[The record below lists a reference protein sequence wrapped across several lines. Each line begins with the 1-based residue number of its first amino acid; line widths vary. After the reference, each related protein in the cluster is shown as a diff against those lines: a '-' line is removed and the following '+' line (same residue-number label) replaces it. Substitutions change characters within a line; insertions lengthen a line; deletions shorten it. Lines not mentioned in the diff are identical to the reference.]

1 MAGLCFASYLC
12 VSGGRLR
19 NRPVIPHSALRAA
32 SSETIKRATAQT
44 RPLGRLS
51 LSLSPALAH
60 SLPSTL
66 DLPDSNTT
74 GEKWPARPRD
84 QERREGKKKRSQEHA
99 GAMNPDV
106 SGSVRERVPNLNPPA
121 AARDPRHPTIP
132 PAKWLGTPHAPITRT
147 GIREAGRSDV
157 CLWRAPSA
165 INHQWQMDRILGS
178 GSREGEKVGAR
189 EGRGPW
195 CVAHPPQLASPK
207 TRWLWVRQKR
217 QAVTLRG
224 GKRDWRED
232 KRTAFPF
239 PCRRRCQSCRWAAS
253 AAIAPKSA

>member
-1 MAGLCFASYLC
+1 LAVC
-12 VSGGRLR
+12 
-19 NRPVIPHSALRAA
+19 
-32 SSETIKRATAQT
+32 
-44 RPLGRLS
+44 LS
-51 LSLSPALAH
+51 LSLLRSPTH
-60 SLPSTL
+60 SH
-66 DLPDSNTT
+66 
-74 GEKWPARPRD
+74 RPLTYRTATPQVRNGQPG
-84 QERREGKKKRSQEHA
+84 QETKREEREKKKRSQEHA